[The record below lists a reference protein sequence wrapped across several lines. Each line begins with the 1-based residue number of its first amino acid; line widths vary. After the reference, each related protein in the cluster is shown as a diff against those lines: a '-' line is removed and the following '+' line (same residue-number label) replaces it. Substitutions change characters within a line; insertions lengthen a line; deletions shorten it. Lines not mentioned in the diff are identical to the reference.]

1 MLRYIWE
8 MLSALSYHILRNRS
22 AAACVSVI
30 HRKRVISLK
39 LSGSDIIVECL
50 LEQGADTV
58 FGYPGGAVLNI
69 YDSLYKYSDKIRHV
83 ITCHEQGA
91 CHAADG
97 YARSTGKTGV
107 VIATSGPGATNLV
120 TGIATA
126 YMDSVPLVAIT
137 GNVSCGLLGLD
148 SFQEVDIT
156 GITMPITK
164 HNFIVKSV
172 DELADT
178 IRTAFKIAISGRKG
192 PVLVD
197 VPKDLTQAFAEY
209 TAQPPQT
216 PYESA
221 PLNETEIAAAAEL
234 IANAKKPYIYA
245 GGGVISSGASEE
257 LAKLAELADAPVSCS
272 LMGQGAFDETDRRY
286 IGMLGMHGTVKAAYA
301 LNHCDLFVGIGTRFS
316 DRVTG
321 DTSTF
326 GKQAKI
332 IHIDIDP
339 AEFNKNVEVSAT
351 VTGDVKAVL
360 SAINERLSQQSHPE
374 WCGEILGKDFGEPVQ
389 KGTDELPV
397 TPEAVIKEL
406 DRQTNGNA
414 IITTEVGQTQMW
426 AAQYFRSRTPR
437 SFITSGGLGTMG
449 FGLGASLGAKIGCP
463 DRTVVNM
470 AGDGSFA
477 MNLNELITAA
487 AHGINIIQIVMNNSV
502 LGMVRQWQRLFYSK
516 HFSQTTLDARHIDYV
531 KLGEAFSVKT
541 LVIEKTEDIAPMLA
555 QALEISKVA
564 PVMVEVRIDRDINVL
579 PMIPAGKPVV
589 DPITSIDLEA

>member
-1 MLRYIWE
+1 M
-8 MLSALSYHILRNRS
+8 
-22 AAACVSVI
+22 
-30 HRKRVISLK
+30 K

-50 LEQGADTV
+50 LEQGADTI

-107 VIATSGPGATNLV
+107 VLATSGPGATNLV

-172 DELADT
+172 NDLADT
-178 IRTAFKIAISGRKG
+178 IRLAFQIANTGRKG
-192 PVLVD
+192 PVLID
-197 VPKDLTQAFAEY
+197 VPKDITQAMAEY
-209 TAQPPQT
+209 TPQPAQQPEKNPPL
-216 PYESA
+216 SDD
-221 PLNETEIAAAAEL
+221 EIKAAVEL
-234 IANAKKPYIYA
+234 IANSKKPYIYA

-257 LAKLAELADAPVSCS
+257 LKKLAELTDAPVSCS
-272 LMGQGAFDETDRRY
+272 LMGQGAYDETDRRY

-301 LNHCDLFVGIGTRFS
+301 LNNCDLFIGIGTRFS

-321 DTSTF
+321 DTSVF

-339 AEFNKNVEVSAT
+339 AEFNKNVDVTTT
-351 VTGDVKAVL
+351 VTGDVKEVL
-360 SAINERLSQQSHPE
+360 AAINAKLTQQSHPE
-374 WCGEILGKDFGEPVQ
+374 WSAEILDKDFGEPVQ
-389 KGTDELPV
+389 QGTTELPV
-397 TPEAVIKEL
+397 TPEAVIEEL
-406 DRQTNGNA
+406 DRQTNGEA

-426 AAQYFRSRTPR
+426 AAQYYKCRNPR
-437 SFITSGGLGTMG
+437 SFVSSGGLGTMG
-449 FGLGASLGAKIGCP
+449 FGLGAAIGAKTGNP
-463 DRTVVNM
+463 DKTVVNM

-477 MNLNELITAA
+477 MNLNELITAS
-487 AHGINIIQIVMNNSV
+487 AHGINIVEIVINNNV

-516 HFSQTTLDARHIDYV
+516 HFSETTLDARHIDYV
-531 KLGEAFSVKT
+531 KLGEAFGIKT
-541 LVIEKTEDIAPMLA
+541 FVIEKTEEIAPVLKE
-555 QALEISKVA
+555 ALEISKTA
-564 PVMVEVRIDRDINVL
+564 PVMIEVRIDRDINVL

-589 DPITSIDLEA
+589 NPITSIDLEA

>member
-1 MLRYIWE
+1 M
-8 MLSALSYHILRNRS
+8 
-22 AAACVSVI
+22 
-30 HRKRVISLK
+30 K

-50 LEQGADTV
+50 LEQGADTI

-107 VIATSGPGATNLV
+107 VLATSGPGATNLV

-172 DELADT
+172 NDLADT
-178 IRTAFKIAISGRKG
+178 IRLAFQIANAGRKG
-192 PVLVD
+192 PVLID
-197 VPKDLTQAFAEY
+197 VPKDITQAMAEY
-209 TAQPPQT
+209 TPQPAQQPEKNPPL
-216 PYESA
+216 SDD
-221 PLNETEIAAAAEL
+221 EIKAAAEL
-234 IANAKKPYIYA
+234 IANSKKPYIYA

-257 LAKLAELADAPVSCS
+257 LKKLAELTDAPVSCS
-272 LMGQGAFDETDRRY
+272 LMGQGAYDETDRRY

-301 LNHCDLFVGIGTRFS
+301 LNNCDLFIGIGTRFS

-321 DTSTF
+321 DTSVF

-339 AEFNKNVEVSAT
+339 AEFNKNVDVTTT
-351 VTGDVKAVL
+351 VTGDVKEVL
-360 SAINERLSQQSHPE
+360 AAINAKLTQQSHPE
-374 WCGEILGKDFGEPVQ
+374 WSAEILDKDFGEPVQ
-389 KGTDELPV
+389 QGTPELPV
-397 TPEAVIKEL
+397 TPEAVIEEL
-406 DRQTNGNA
+406 DRQTNGEA

-426 AAQYFRSRTPR
+426 AAQYYKCRNPR
-437 SFITSGGLGTMG
+437 SFVSSGGLGTMG
-449 FGLGASLGAKIGCP
+449 FGLGAAIGAKTGNP
-463 DRTVVNM
+463 DKTVVNM

-477 MNLNELITAA
+477 MNLNELITAS
-487 AHGINIIQIVMNNSV
+487 AHGINIVEIVINNNV

-516 HFSQTTLDARHIDYV
+516 HFSETTLDARHIDYV
-531 KLGEAFSVKT
+531 KLGEAFGIKT
-541 LVIEKTEDIAPMLA
+541 FVIEKTEEIAPVLKE
-555 QALEISKVA
+555 ALEISKTA
-564 PVMVEVRIDRDINVL
+564 PVMIEVRIDRDINVL

-589 DPITSIDLEA
+589 NPIISIDLEA

>member
-1 MLRYIWE
+1 M
-8 MLSALSYHILRNRS
+8 
-22 AAACVSVI
+22 
-30 HRKRVISLK
+30 K

-50 LEQGADTV
+50 LEQGADTI

-69 YDSLYKYSDKIRHV
+69 YDSLYKYSDKIKHV

-107 VIATSGPGATNLV
+107 VLATSGPGATNLV

-172 DELADT
+172 DDLADT
-178 IRTAFKIAISGRKG
+178 IRLAFRIANTGRKG
-192 PVLVD
+192 PVLID
-197 VPKDLTQAFAEY
+197 VPKDITQAMAEY
-209 TAQPPQT
+209 VPQPAQQPDKNPAL
-216 PYESA
+216 SA
-221 PLNETEIAAAAEL
+221 DEINAAVEL
-234 IANAKKPYIYA
+234 IANSKKPYIYA

-257 LAKLAELADAPVSCS
+257 LKKLAELTDAPVSCS
-272 LMGQGAFDETDRRY
+272 LMGQGAYDETDRRY

-301 LNHCDLFVGIGTRFS
+301 LNNCDLFIGIGTRFS

-321 DTSTF
+321 DTSVF
-326 GKQAKI
+326 GKQAKM

-339 AEFNKNVEVSAT
+339 AEFNKNVDVNTT
-351 VTGDVKAVL
+351 VTGDVKEVL
-360 SAINERLSQQSHPE
+360 AAINAKISQQSHPE
-374 WCGEILGKDFGEPVQ
+374 WCAEILDKDFGEPVQ
-389 KGTDELPV
+389 QGTPELPV
-397 TPEAVIKEL
+397 TPEAVIEEL
-406 DRQTNGNA
+406 DRQTNGEA

-426 AAQYFRSRTPR
+426 AAQYYKCRNPR
-437 SFITSGGLGTMG
+437 SFVSSGGLGTMG
-449 FGLGASLGAKIGCP
+449 FGLGAAIGAKTGNP
-463 DRTVVNM
+463 DKTVVNM

-477 MNLNELITAA
+477 MNLNELITAS
-487 AHGINIIQIVMNNSV
+487 AHGINIVEIVINNNV

-516 HFSQTTLDARHIDYV
+516 HFSETTLDARHIDYV
-531 KLGEAFSVKT
+531 KLGEAFGIRT
-541 LVIEKTEDIAPMLA
+541 FVIEKAEEIAPVLRE
-555 QALEISKVA
+555 ALEISKSA
-564 PVMVEVRIDRDINVL
+564 PVMIEVRIDRDINVL

-589 DPITSIDLEA
+589 NPITSIDLEA

>member
-1 MLRYIWE
+1 M
-8 MLSALSYHILRNRS
+8 
-22 AAACVSVI
+22 
-30 HRKRVISLK
+30 K

-50 LEQGADTV
+50 LEQGADTI

-97 YARSTGKTGV
+97 YARSTGKTGIV
-107 VIATSGPGATNLV
+107 LATSGPGATNLV

-126 YMDSVPLVAIT
+126 YMDSIPLVAIT

-178 IRTAFKIAISGRKG
+178 IRLAFQIAMSGRKG

-197 VPKDLTQAFAEY
+197 VPKDITQAFTEY
-209 TAQPPQT
+209 TPAPAQKPF
-216 PYESA
+216 EAA
-221 PLNETEIAAAAEL
+221 PLKEDEISAAAEL
-234 IANAKKPYIYA
+234 IANAKRPYIYA
-245 GGGVISSGASEE
+245 GGGVIASEASAE
-257 LAKLAELADAPVSCS
+257 LKTLAELTDAPVSCS
-272 LMGQGAFDETDRRY
+272 LMGQGAYDETDRRY

-301 LNHCDLFVGIGTRFS
+301 LNNCDLFIGIGTRFS

-321 DTSTF
+321 DTSVF

-339 AEFNKNVEVSAT
+339 AEFNKNIDVDVTVS
-351 VTGDVKAVL
+351 GDVKAVL
-360 SAINERLSQQSHPE
+360 SALNAKIAQQSHPE
-374 WCGEILGKDFGEPVQ
+374 WCEEVLGGDFGEPVQ
-389 KGTDELPV
+389 EGTKELPV
-397 TPEAVIKEL
+397 TPEAVIEEL
-406 DRQTNGNA
+406 DRLTSGEA

-426 AAQYFRSRTPR
+426 AAQYYKCRNPR
-437 SFITSGGLGTMG
+437 SFISSGGLGTMG
-449 FGLGASLGAKIGCP
+449 YGLGAALGAKTGNP
-463 DRTVVNM
+463 DKTVVNM

-477 MNLNELITAA
+477 MNLNELISAA
-487 AHGINIIQIVMNNSV
+487 AHGINIIEIVMNNNV

-516 HFSQTTLDARHIDYV
+516 HFSETTLDARHIDYV
-531 KLGEAFSVKT
+531 KLGEAFGVKT
-541 LVIEKTEDIAPMLA
+541 FVIEKTEDITPVLTE
-555 QALEISKVA
+555 ALSISKSA
-564 PVMVEVRIDRDINVL
+564 PVMIEVRIDRDINVL

-589 DPITSIDLEA
+589 NPITSIDLEA

>member
-1 MLRYIWE
+1 M
-8 MLSALSYHILRNRS
+8 
-22 AAACVSVI
+22 
-30 HRKRVISLK
+30 K

-50 LEQGADTV
+50 LEQGADTI

-69 YDSLYKYSDKIRHV
+69 YDSLYKYSDKIKHV

-97 YARSTGKTGV
+97 YARSTGKTGIV
-107 VIATSGPGATNLV
+107 LATSGPGATNLV

-126 YMDSVPLVAIT
+126 YMDSIPLVAIT

-178 IRTAFKIAISGRKG
+178 IRLAFQIAMSGRKG

-197 VPKDLTQAFAEY
+197 VPKDITQAFTEY
-209 TAQPPQT
+209 TPAPAQKPF
-216 PYESA
+216 EAA
-221 PLNETEIAAAAEL
+221 PLSEDEISAAAEL

-245 GGGVISSGASEE
+245 GGGVIASEASAE
-257 LAKLAELADAPVSCS
+257 LKTLAELTDAPVSCS
-272 LMGQGAFDETDRRY
+272 LMGQGAYDETDRRY

-301 LNHCDLFVGIGTRFS
+301 LNNCDLFIGIGTRFS

-321 DTSTF
+321 DTSVF

-339 AEFNKNVEVSAT
+339 AEFNKNIDVDVTVS
-351 VTGDVKAVL
+351 GDVKAVL
-360 SAINERLSQQSHPE
+360 SALNAKIAQQSHPE
-374 WCGEILGKDFGEPVQ
+374 WCEEVLGGDFGEPVQ
-389 KGTDELPV
+389 EGTKELPV
-397 TPEAVIKEL
+397 TPEAVIEEL
-406 DRQTNGNA
+406 DRLTSGEA

-426 AAQYFRSRTPR
+426 AAQYYKCRNPR
-437 SFITSGGLGTMG
+437 SFISSGGLGTMG
-449 FGLGASLGAKIGCP
+449 YGLGAALGAKTGNP
-463 DRTVVNM
+463 DKTVVNM

-477 MNLNELITAA
+477 MNLNELISAA
-487 AHGINIIQIVMNNSV
+487 AHGINIIEIVMNNNV
-502 LGMVRQWQRLFYSK
+502 LGMVRQWQRHFYSK
-516 HFSQTTLDARHIDYV
+516 HFSETTLDARHIDYV
-531 KLGEAFSVKT
+531 KLGEAFGVKT
-541 LVIEKTEDIAPMLA
+541 FVIEKTEDITPVLTE
-555 QALEISKVA
+555 ALSISKSA
-564 PVMVEVRIDRDINVL
+564 PVMIEVRIDRDINVL

-589 DPITSIDLEA
+589 NPITSIDLEA

>member
-1 MLRYIWE
+1 M
-8 MLSALSYHILRNRS
+8 
-22 AAACVSVI
+22 
-30 HRKRVISLK
+30 K

-50 LEQGADTV
+50 LEQGADTI

-97 YARSTGKTGV
+97 YARSTGKTGIV
-107 VIATSGPGATNLV
+107 LATSGPGATNLV

-126 YMDSVPLVAIT
+126 YMDSIPLVAIT

-178 IRTAFKIAISGRKG
+178 IRLAFQIAMSGRKG

-197 VPKDLTQAFAEY
+197 VPKDITQAFTEY
-209 TAQPPQT
+209 TPAPAQKPF
-216 PYESA
+216 EAA
-221 PLNETEIAAAAEL
+221 PLSEDEISAAAEL

-245 GGGVISSGASEE
+245 GGGVIASEASAE
-257 LAKLAELADAPVSCS
+257 LKTLAELTDAPVSCS
-272 LMGQGAFDETDRRY
+272 LMGQGAYDETDRRY

-301 LNHCDLFVGIGTRFS
+301 LNNCDLFIGIGTRFS

-321 DTSTF
+321 DTSVF

-339 AEFNKNVEVSAT
+339 AEFNKNIDVDVTVS
-351 VTGDVKAVL
+351 GDVKAVL
-360 SAINERLSQQSHPE
+360 SALNAKIAQQSHPE
-374 WCGEILGKDFGEPVQ
+374 WCEEVLGGDFGEPVQ
-389 KGTDELPV
+389 EGTKELPV
-397 TPEAVIKEL
+397 TPEAVIEEL
-406 DRQTNGNA
+406 DRLTSGEA

-426 AAQYFRSRTPR
+426 AAQYYKCRNPR
-437 SFITSGGLGTMG
+437 SFISSGGLGTMG
-449 FGLGASLGAKIGCP
+449 YGLGAALGAKTGNP
-463 DRTVVNM
+463 DKTVVNM

-477 MNLNELITAA
+477 MNLNELISAA
-487 AHGINIIQIVMNNSV
+487 AHGINIIESVMNNNV

-516 HFSQTTLDARHIDYV
+516 HFSETTLDARHIDYV
-531 KLGEAFSVKT
+531 KLGEAFGVKT
-541 LVIEKTEDIAPMLA
+541 FVIEKTEDITPVLTE
-555 QALEISKVA
+555 ALSISKSA
-564 PVMVEVRIDRDINVL
+564 PVMIEVRIDRDINVL

-589 DPITSIDLEA
+589 NPITSIDLEA

>member
-1 MLRYIWE
+1 M
-8 MLSALSYHILRNRS
+8 
-22 AAACVSVI
+22 
-30 HRKRVISLK
+30 K

-50 LEQGADTV
+50 LEQGADTI

-97 YARSTGKTGV
+97 YARSTGKTGIV
-107 VIATSGPGATNLV
+107 LATSGPGATNLV

-126 YMDSVPLVAIT
+126 YMDSIPLVAIT

-178 IRTAFKIAISGRKG
+178 IRLAFQIAMSGRKG

-197 VPKDLTQAFAEY
+197 VPKDITQAFTEY
-209 TAQPPQT
+209 TPAPAQKPF
-216 PYESA
+216 EAA
-221 PLNETEIAAAAEL
+221 PLKEDEISAAAEL

-245 GGGVISSGASEE
+245 GGGVIASEASAE
-257 LAKLAELADAPVSCS
+257 LKTLAELTDAPVSCS
-272 LMGQGAFDETDRRY
+272 LMGQGAYDETDRRY

-301 LNHCDLFVGIGTRFS
+301 LNNCDLFIGIGTRFS

-321 DTSTF
+321 DTSVF

-332 IHIDIDP
+332 IHIDIDH
-339 AEFNKNVEVSAT
+339 AEFNKNIDVDVTVS
-351 VTGDVKAVL
+351 GDVKAVL
-360 SAINERLSQQSHPE
+360 SALNAKIAQQSHPE
-374 WCGEILGKDFGEPVQ
+374 WCEEVLGGDFGEPVQ
-389 KGTDELPV
+389 EGTKELPV
-397 TPEAVIKEL
+397 TPEAVIEEL
-406 DRQTNGNA
+406 DRLTSGEA

-426 AAQYFRSRTPR
+426 AAQYYKCRNPR
-437 SFITSGGLGTMG
+437 SFISSGGLGTMG
-449 FGLGASLGAKIGCP
+449 YGLGAALGAKTGNP
-463 DRTVVNM
+463 DKTVVNM

-477 MNLNELITAA
+477 MNLNELISAA
-487 AHGINIIQIVMNNSV
+487 AHGINIIEIVMNNNV

-516 HFSQTTLDARHIDYV
+516 HFSETTLDARHIDYV
-531 KLGEAFSVKT
+531 KLGEAFGVKT
-541 LVIEKTEDIAPMLA
+541 FVIEKTEDITPVLTE
-555 QALEISKVA
+555 ALSISKSA
-564 PVMVEVRIDRDINVL
+564 PVMIEVRIDRDINVL

-589 DPITSIDLEA
+589 NPITSIDLEA

>member
-1 MLRYIWE
+1 M
-8 MLSALSYHILRNRS
+8 
-22 AAACVSVI
+22 
-30 HRKRVISLK
+30 K

-50 LEQGADTV
+50 LEQGADTI

-97 YARSTGKTGV
+97 YARSTGKTGIV
-107 VIATSGPGATNLV
+107 LATSGPGATNLV

-126 YMDSVPLVAIT
+126 YMDSIPLVAIT

-178 IRTAFKIAISGRKG
+178 IRLAFQIAMSGRKG

-197 VPKDLTQAFAEY
+197 VPKDITQAFTEY
-209 TAQPPQT
+209 TPAPAQKPF
-216 PYESA
+216 EAA
-221 PLNETEIAAAAEL
+221 PLSEDEISAAAEL

-245 GGGVISSGASEE
+245 GGGVIASEASAE
-257 LAKLAELADAPVSCS
+257 LKTLAELTDAPVSCS
-272 LMGQGAFDETDRRY
+272 LMGQGAYDETDRRY

-301 LNHCDLFVGIGTRFS
+301 LNNCDLFIGIGSRFS

-321 DTSTF
+321 DTSVF

-339 AEFNKNVEVSAT
+339 AEFNKNIDVDVTVS
-351 VTGDVKAVL
+351 GDVKAVL
-360 SAINERLSQQSHPE
+360 SALNAKIAQQSHPE
-374 WCGEILGKDFGEPVQ
+374 WCEEVLGGDFGEPVQ
-389 KGTDELPV
+389 EGTKELPV
-397 TPEAVIKEL
+397 TPEAVIEEL
-406 DRQTNGNA
+406 DRLTSGEA

-426 AAQYFRSRTPR
+426 AAQYYKCRNPR
-437 SFITSGGLGTMG
+437 SFISSGGLGTMG
-449 FGLGASLGAKIGCP
+449 YGLGAALGAKTGNP
-463 DRTVVNM
+463 DKTVVNM

-477 MNLNELITAA
+477 MNLNELISAA
-487 AHGINIIQIVMNNSV
+487 AHGINIIEIVMNNNV

-516 HFSQTTLDARHIDYV
+516 HFSETTLDARHIDYV
-531 KLGEAFSVKT
+531 KLGEAFGVKT
-541 LVIEKTEDIAPMLA
+541 FVIEKTEDITPVLTE
-555 QALEISKVA
+555 ALSISKSA
-564 PVMVEVRIDRDINVL
+564 PVMIEVRIDRDINVL

-589 DPITSIDLEA
+589 NPITSIDLEA

>member
-1 MLRYIWE
+1 M
-8 MLSALSYHILRNRS
+8 
-22 AAACVSVI
+22 
-30 HRKRVISLK
+30 K

-50 LEQGADTV
+50 LEQGADTI

-97 YARSTGKTGV
+97 YARSTGKTGIV
-107 VIATSGPGATNLV
+107 LATSGPGATNLV

-126 YMDSVPLVAIT
+126 YMDSIPLVAIT

-178 IRTAFKIAISGRKG
+178 IRLAFQIAMSGRKG

-197 VPKDLTQAFAEY
+197 VPKDITQAFTEY
-209 TAQPPQT
+209 TPAPAQKPF
-216 PYESA
+216 EAA
-221 PLNETEIAAAAEL
+221 PLSGDEISAAAEL

-245 GGGVISSGASEE
+245 GGGVIASEASAE
-257 LAKLAELADAPVSCS
+257 LKKLAELTDAPVSCS
-272 LMGQGAFDETDRRY
+272 LMGQGAYNETDRRY

-301 LNHCDLFVGIGTRFS
+301 LNNCDLFIGIGTRFS

-321 DTSTF
+321 DTSVF

-339 AEFNKNVEVSAT
+339 AEFNKNIDVDVTVS
-351 VTGDVKAVL
+351 GDVKAVL
-360 SAINERLSQQSHPE
+360 SALNAKIAQQSHPE
-374 WCGEILGKDFGEPVQ
+374 WCEEVLGGDFGEPVQ
-389 KGTDELPV
+389 EGTKELPV
-397 TPEAVIKEL
+397 TPEAVIEEL
-406 DRQTNGNA
+406 DRLTSGEA

-426 AAQYFRSRTPR
+426 AAQYYKCRNPR
-437 SFITSGGLGTMG
+437 SFISSGGLGTMG
-449 FGLGASLGAKIGCP
+449 YGLGAALGAKTGNP
-463 DRTVVNM
+463 DKTVVNM

-477 MNLNELITAA
+477 MNLNELISAA
-487 AHGINIIQIVMNNSV
+487 AHGINIIEIVMNNNV

-516 HFSQTTLDARHIDYV
+516 HFSETTLDARHIDYV
-531 KLGEAFSVKT
+531 KLGEAFGVKT
-541 LVIEKTEDIAPMLA
+541 FVIEKTEDITPVLTE
-555 QALEISKVA
+555 ALSISKSA
-564 PVMVEVRIDRDINVL
+564 PVMIEVRIDRDINVL

-589 DPITSIDLEA
+589 NPITSIDLEA

>member
-1 MLRYIWE
+1 M
-8 MLSALSYHILRNRS
+8 
-22 AAACVSVI
+22 
-30 HRKRVISLK
+30 K

-50 LEQGADTV
+50 LEQGADTI

-97 YARSTGKTGV
+97 YARSTGKTGIV
-107 VIATSGPGATNLV
+107 LATSGPGATNLV

-126 YMDSVPLVAIT
+126 YMDSIPLVAIT

-178 IRTAFKIAISGRKG
+178 IRLAFQIAMSGRKG

-197 VPKDLTQAFAEY
+197 VPKDITQAFTEY
-209 TAQPPQT
+209 TPAPAQKPF
-216 PYESA
+216 EAA
-221 PLNETEIAAAAEL
+221 PLSEDEISAAAEL

-245 GGGVISSGASEE
+245 GGGVIASEASAE
-257 LAKLAELADAPVSCS
+257 LKTLAELTDAPVSCS
-272 LMGQGAFDETDRRY
+272 LMGQGAYDETDRRY

-301 LNHCDLFVGIGTRFS
+301 LNNCDLFIGIGTRFS

-321 DTSTF
+321 DTSVF

-339 AEFNKNVEVSAT
+339 AEFNKNIDVDVTVS
-351 VTGDVKAVL
+351 GDVKAVL
-360 SAINERLSQQSHPE
+360 SALNAKIAQQSHPE
-374 WCGEILGKDFGEPVQ
+374 WCEEVLGGDFGEPVQ
-389 KGTDELPV
+389 EGTKELPV
-397 TPEAVIKEL
+397 TPEAVIEEL
-406 DRQTNGNA
+406 DRLTSGEA

-426 AAQYFRSRTPR
+426 AAQYYKCRNPR
-437 SFITSGGLGTMG
+437 SFISSGGLGTMG
-449 FGLGASLGAKIGCP
+449 YGLGAALGAKTGNP
-463 DRTVVNM
+463 DKTVVNM

-477 MNLNELITAA
+477 MNLNELISAA
-487 AHGINIIQIVMNNSV
+487 AHGINIIEIVMNNNV

-516 HFSQTTLDARHIDYV
+516 HFSETTLDARHIDYV
-531 KLGEAFSVKT
+531 KLGEAFGVKT
-541 LVIEKTEDIAPMLA
+541 FVIEKTEDITPVLTE
-555 QALEISKVA
+555 ALSISKSA
-564 PVMVEVRIDRDINVL
+564 TVMIEVRIDRDINVL

-589 DPITSIDLEA
+589 NPITSIDLEA

>member
-1 MLRYIWE
+1 M
-8 MLSALSYHILRNRS
+8 
-22 AAACVSVI
+22 
-30 HRKRVISLK
+30 K

-50 LEQGADTV
+50 LEQGADTI

-97 YARSTGKTGV
+97 YARSTGKTGIV
-107 VIATSGPGATNLV
+107 LATSGPGATNLV

-126 YMDSVPLVAIT
+126 YMDSIPLVAIT

-178 IRTAFKIAISGRKG
+178 IRLAFQIAMSGRKG

-197 VPKDLTQAFAEY
+197 VPKDITQAFTEY
-209 TAQPPQT
+209 TPAPAQKPF
-216 PYESA
+216 EAA
-221 PLNETEIAAAAEL
+221 PLSEDEISAAAEL

-245 GGGVISSGASEE
+245 GGGVIASEASAE
-257 LAKLAELADAPVSCS
+257 LKTLAELTDAPVSCS
-272 LMGQGAFDETDRRY
+272 LMGQGAYDETDRRY

-301 LNHCDLFVGIGTRFS
+301 LNNCDLFIGIGTRFS

-321 DTSTF
+321 DTSVF

-339 AEFNKNVEVSAT
+339 AEFNKNIDVDVTVS
-351 VTGDVKAVL
+351 GDVKAVL
-360 SAINERLSQQSHPE
+360 SALNAKIAQQSHPE
-374 WCGEILGKDFGEPVQ
+374 WCEEVLGGDFGEPVQ
-389 KGTDELPV
+389 EGTKELPV
-397 TPEAVIKEL
+397 TPEAVIEEL
-406 DRQTNGNA
+406 DRLTSGEA

-426 AAQYFRSRTPR
+426 AAQYYKCRNPR
-437 SFITSGGLGTMG
+437 SFISSGGLGTMG
-449 FGLGASLGAKIGCP
+449 YGLGAALGAKTGNP
-463 DRTVVNM
+463 DKTVVNM

-477 MNLNELITAA
+477 MNLNELISAA
-487 AHGINIIQIVMNNSV
+487 AHGINIIEIVMNNNV

-516 HFSQTTLDARHIDYV
+516 HFSETTLDARHIDYV
-531 KLGEAFSVKT
+531 KLGEAFGVKT
-541 LVIEKTEDIAPMLA
+541 FVIEKTEDITPVLTE
-555 QALEISKVA
+555 ALSISTSA
-564 PVMVEVRIDRDINVL
+564 PVLIEVRIDRDINVL

-589 DPITSIDLEA
+589 NPITSIDLEA

>member
-1 MLRYIWE
+1 M
-8 MLSALSYHILRNRS
+8 
-22 AAACVSVI
+22 
-30 HRKRVISLK
+30 K

-50 LEQGADTV
+50 LEQGADTI

-97 YARSTGKTGV
+97 YARSTGKTGIV
-107 VIATSGPGATNLV
+107 LATSGPGATNLV

-126 YMDSVPLVAIT
+126 YMDSIPLVAIT

-178 IRTAFKIAISGRKG
+178 IRLAFQIAMSGRKG

-197 VPKDLTQAFAEY
+197 VPKDITQAFTEY
-209 TAQPPQT
+209 TPAPAQKPF
-216 PYESA
+216 EAA
-221 PLNETEIAAAAEL
+221 PLSEDEISAAAEL

-245 GGGVISSGASEE
+245 GGGVIASEASAE
-257 LAKLAELADAPVSCS
+257 LKTLAELTDAPVSCS
-272 LMGQGAFDETDRRY
+272 LMGQGAYDETDRRY

-301 LNHCDLFVGIGTRFS
+301 LKNCDLFIGIGTRFS

-321 DTSTF
+321 DTSVF

-339 AEFNKNVEVSAT
+339 AEFNKNIDVDVTVS
-351 VTGDVKAVL
+351 GDVKAVL
-360 SAINERLSQQSHPE
+360 SALNAKIAQQSHPE
-374 WCGEILGKDFGEPVQ
+374 WCEEVLGGDFGEPVQ
-389 KGTDELPV
+389 EGTKELPV
-397 TPEAVIKEL
+397 TPEAVIEEL
-406 DRQTNGNA
+406 DRLTSGEA

-426 AAQYFRSRTPR
+426 AAQYYKCRNPR
-437 SFITSGGLGTMG
+437 SFISSGGLGTMG
-449 FGLGASLGAKIGCP
+449 YGLGAALGAKTGNP
-463 DRTVVNM
+463 DKTVVNM

-477 MNLNELITAA
+477 MNLNELISAA
-487 AHGINIIQIVMNNSV
+487 AHGINIIEIVMNNNV

-516 HFSQTTLDARHIDYV
+516 HFSETTLDARHIDYV
-531 KLGEAFSVKT
+531 KLGEAFGVKT
-541 LVIEKTEDIAPMLA
+541 FVIEKTEDITPVLTE
-555 QALEISKVA
+555 ALSISKSA
-564 PVMVEVRIDRDINVL
+564 PVMIEVRIDRDINVL

-589 DPITSIDLEA
+589 NPITSIDLEA

>member
-1 MLRYIWE
+1 M
-8 MLSALSYHILRNRS
+8 
-22 AAACVSVI
+22 
-30 HRKRVISLK
+30 K

-50 LEQGADTV
+50 LEQGADTI

-69 YDSLYKYSDKIRHV
+69 YDSLYKYSDKIKHV

-107 VIATSGPGATNLV
+107 VLATSGPGATNLV

-126 YMDSVPLVAIT
+126 YMDSIPLVAIT

-148 SFQEVDIT
+148 SFQEVDIS

-178 IRTAFKIAISGRKG
+178 IRLAFQIAISGRKG

-197 VPKDLTQAFAEY
+197 VPKDITQAFAEY
-209 TAQPPQT
+209 SPLPAQKPV
-216 PYESA
+216 EAA
-221 PLNETEIAAAAEL
+221 PLNEDEISAAVEL

-245 GGGVISSGASEE
+245 GGGVIASEASAE
-257 LAKLAELADAPVSCS
+257 LKKLAELTDAPVSCS

-301 LNHCDLFVGIGTRFS
+301 LNNCDLFIGIGTRFS

-321 DTSTF
+321 DTSVF
-326 GKQAKI
+326 GKQAKM

-339 AEFNKNVEVSAT
+339 AEFNKNIDVDVT
-351 VTGDVKAVL
+351 VAGDVKAVL
-360 SAINERLSQQSHPE
+360 SAINAKIAQQSHPE
-374 WCGEILGKDFGEPVQ
+374 WCAEILDGDFSQPVQ
-389 KGTDELPV
+389 TGTKELPV
-397 TPEAVIKEL
+397 TPEAVIEEL
-406 DRQTNGNA
+406 DRLTSGEA
-414 IITTEVGQTQMW
+414 VIVTEVGQTQMW
-426 AAQYFRSRTPR
+426 AAQYYKCRNPR
-437 SFITSGGLGTMG
+437 SFISSGGLGTMG
-449 FGLGASLGAKIGCP
+449 FGLGASLGAKTGNP
-463 DRTVVNM
+463 DKTVVNM

-477 MNLNELITAA
+477 MNLNELISAA
-487 AHGINIIQIVMNNSV
+487 AHGINIIEIVMNNNV

-516 HFSQTTLDARHIDYV
+516 HFSETTLDARHIDYV
-531 KLGEAFSVKT
+531 KLGEAFGIKT
-541 LVIEKTEDIAPMLA
+541 FVIEKTEDITPVLTE
-555 QALEISKVA
+555 ALGISKSA
-564 PVMVEVRIDRDINVL
+564 PVMIEVRIDRDINVL

-589 DPITSIDLEA
+589 NPITSIDLEA

>member
-1 MLRYIWE
+1 M
-8 MLSALSYHILRNRS
+8 
-22 AAACVSVI
+22 
-30 HRKRVISLK
+30 K

-50 LEQGADTV
+50 LEQGADTI

-97 YARSTGKTGV
+97 YARSTGKTGIV
-107 VIATSGPGATNLV
+107 LATSGPGATNLV

-126 YMDSVPLVAIT
+126 YMDSIPLVAIT

-178 IRTAFKIAISGRKG
+178 IRLAFQIAMSGRKG

-197 VPKDLTQAFAEY
+197 VPKDITQAFTEY
-209 TAQPPQT
+209 TPAPAQKPF
-216 PYESA
+216 EAA
-221 PLNETEIAAAAEL
+221 PLSEDEISAAAEL

-245 GGGVISSGASEE
+245 GGGVIASEASAE
-257 LAKLAELADAPVSCS
+257 LKTLAELTDAPVSCS
-272 LMGQGAFDETDRRY
+272 LMGQGAYDETDRRY

-301 LNHCDLFVGIGTRFS
+301 LNNCDLFIGIGTRFS

-321 DTSTF
+321 DTSVF

-339 AEFNKNVEVSAT
+339 AEFNKNIDVDVTVS
-351 VTGDVKAVL
+351 GDVKAVL
-360 SAINERLSQQSHPE
+360 SALNAKIAQQSHPE
-374 WCGEILGKDFGEPVQ
+374 WCEEVLGGDFGEPVQ
-389 KGTDELPV
+389 EGTKELPV
-397 TPEAVIKEL
+397 TPEAVIEEL
-406 DRQTNGNA
+406 DRLTSGEA

-426 AAQYFRSRTPR
+426 AAQYYKCRNPR
-437 SFITSGGLGTMG
+437 SFISSGGLGTMG
-449 FGLGASLGAKIGCP
+449 YGLGAALGAKTGNP
-463 DRTVVNM
+463 DKTVVNM

-477 MNLNELITAA
+477 MNLNELISAA
-487 AHGINIIQIVMNNSV
+487 AHGINIIEIVMNNNV

-516 HFSQTTLDARHIDYV
+516 HFSETTLDARHIDYV
-531 KLGEAFSVKT
+531 KLGEAFGVKT
-541 LVIEKTEDIAPMLA
+541 FVIEKTEDITPILTE
-555 QALEISKVA
+555 ALSISKSA
-564 PVMVEVRIDRDINVL
+564 PVMIEVRIDRDINVL

-589 DPITSIDLEA
+589 NPITSIDLEA

>member
-1 MLRYIWE
+1 M
-8 MLSALSYHILRNRS
+8 
-22 AAACVSVI
+22 
-30 HRKRVISLK
+30 K

-50 LEQGADTV
+50 LEQGADTI

-97 YARSTGKTGV
+97 YARSTGKTGIV
-107 VIATSGPGATNLV
+107 LATSGPGATNLV

-126 YMDSVPLVAIT
+126 YMDSIPLVAIT

-178 IRTAFKIAISGRKG
+178 IRLAFQIAMSGRKG

-197 VPKDLTQAFAEY
+197 VPKDITQAFTEY
-209 TAQPPQT
+209 TPAPAQKPF
-216 PYESA
+216 EAA
-221 PLNETEIAAAAEL
+221 PLSEDEISAAAEL

-245 GGGVISSGASEE
+245 GGGVIASEASAE
-257 LAKLAELADAPVSCS
+257 LKTLAELTDAPVSCS
-272 LMGQGAFDETDRRY
+272 LMGQGAYDETDRRY

-301 LNHCDLFVGIGTRFS
+301 LNNCDLFIGIGTRFS

-321 DTSTF
+321 DTSVF

-339 AEFNKNVEVSAT
+339 AEFNKNIDVDVT
-351 VTGDVKAVL
+351 VAGDVKAVL
-360 SAINERLSQQSHPE
+360 SALNTKIAQQSHPE
-374 WCGEILGKDFGEPVQ
+374 WCEEVLGGDFGEPVQ
-389 KGTDELPV
+389 EGTKELPV
-397 TPEAVIKEL
+397 TPEAVIEEL
-406 DRQTNGNA
+406 DRLTSGEA

-426 AAQYFRSRTPR
+426 AAQYYKCRNPR
-437 SFITSGGLGTMG
+437 SFISSGGLGTMG
-449 FGLGASLGAKIGCP
+449 YGLGAALGAKTGNP
-463 DRTVVNM
+463 DKTVVNM

-477 MNLNELITAA
+477 MNLNELISAA
-487 AHGINIIQIVMNNSV
+487 AHGINIIEIVMNNSV

-516 HFSQTTLDARHIDYV
+516 HFSETTLDARHIDYV
-531 KLGEAFSVKT
+531 KLGEAFGVKT
-541 LVIEKTEDIAPMLA
+541 FVIEKTEDITPVLTES
-555 QALEISKVA
+555 LSISKSA
-564 PVMVEVRIDRDINVL
+564 PVMIEVRIDRDINVL

-589 DPITSIDLEA
+589 NPITSIDLEA

>member
-1 MLRYIWE
+1 M
-8 MLSALSYHILRNRS
+8 
-22 AAACVSVI
+22 
-30 HRKRVISLK
+30 K

-50 LEQGADTV
+50 LEQGADTI

-107 VIATSGPGATNLV
+107 VLATSGPGATNLV

-172 DELADT
+172 NDLADT
-178 IRTAFKIAISGRKG
+178 IRLAFKIANTGRKG
-192 PVLVD
+192 PVLID
-197 VPKDLTQAFAEY
+197 VPKDITQAMAEY
-209 TAQPPQT
+209 VPQPAQQP
-216 PYESA
+216 EANA
-221 PLNETEIAAAAEL
+221 PLSADELNTAVEL
-234 IANAKKPYIYA
+234 IASAKKPYIYA

-257 LAKLAELADAPVSCS
+257 LKKLAELTDAPVSCS
-272 LMGQGAFDETDRRY
+272 LMGQGAYDETDSRY

-301 LNHCDLFVGIGTRFS
+301 LNNCDLFIGIGTRFS

-321 DTSTF
+321 DTSVF

-339 AEFNKNVEVSAT
+339 AEFNKNIDVTTT
-351 VTGDVKAVL
+351 VTGDVKEVLAAVN
-360 SAINERLSQQSHPE
+360 AKLSQQSHPE
-374 WCGEILGKDFGEPVQ
+374 WNAEFSKDFGEPIQ
-389 KGTDELPV
+389 QGTPELPV
-397 TPEAVIKEL
+397 TPEAVIEEL
-406 DRQTNGNA
+406 DRQTNGEA

-426 AAQYFRSRTPR
+426 AAQYYKCKNPR
-437 SFITSGGLGTMG
+437 SFVSSGGLGTMG
-449 FGLGASLGAKIGCP
+449 FGLGAALGAKTGNP
-463 DRTVVNM
+463 DKTVVNM

-477 MNLNELITAA
+477 MNLNELITAS
-487 AHGINIIQIVMNNSV
+487 AHGINIVEIVINNNV

-516 HFSQTTLDARHIDYV
+516 HFSETTLDARHIDYV
-531 KLGEAFSVKT
+531 KLGEAFGIKT
-541 LVIEKTEDIAPMLA
+541 FVIEKTEEIAPVLRE
-555 QALEISKVA
+555 ALEVSKSA
-564 PVMVEVRIDRDINVL
+564 PVMIEVRIDRDINVL

-589 DPITSIDLEA
+589 NPITSIDLEA